1 MKQLLLL
8 SGGLDSAAVAAMVR
22 PEHCLYIDY
31 GQLPAAAERRAAKQ
45 VAADLG
51 LAFDSV
57 TITAGSLGSGLMAA
71 TNHGASP
78 AGVSPEWWPYRNQLL
93 VTVAAAWGVRR
104 GFSEVLL
111 GTVAADRTRHAD
123 GSTHFLDTMDSLL
136 ALQEGNLR
144 LRAPAAHL
152 SAADLLTT
160 SGVSDSVIGW
170 THSCHRANLPC
181 ANCPGCIKHTEVLYA
196 AGRLV

>member
-1 MKQLLLL
+1 MKRLLLL

-31 GQLPAAAERRAAKQ
+31 GHLPTVAEHRAARQ
-45 VAADLG
+45 VAADLRLG
-51 LAFDSV
+51 FDAV
-57 TITAGSLGSGLMAA
+57 TVDAGSIGSGLMSS
-71 TNHGASP
+71 TEQGASP
-78 AGVSPEWWPYRNQLL
+78 AGVSAEWWPYRNQLL

-104 GFSEVLL
+104 GFGEVLI
-111 GTVAADRTRHAD
+111 GTVASDRTRHAD
-123 GSTHFLDTMDSLL
+123 GSTDFLATMDALL

-152 SAADLLTT
+152 DTTELLTA
-160 SGVSDSVIGW
+160 SGITDAVIGW

-181 ANCPGCIKHTEVLYA
+181 AMCPGCVKHAEVLHA